1 MISQFIIFRKP
12 IKYWAVVMKKSWVFL
27 KQTQPKIIINQ
38 SMLMSVE
45 VERIEENQKINE
57 KFKKI
62 IRRQHN

>member
-12 IKYWAVVMKKSWVFL
+12 IKYWVVVMKKSWVFL